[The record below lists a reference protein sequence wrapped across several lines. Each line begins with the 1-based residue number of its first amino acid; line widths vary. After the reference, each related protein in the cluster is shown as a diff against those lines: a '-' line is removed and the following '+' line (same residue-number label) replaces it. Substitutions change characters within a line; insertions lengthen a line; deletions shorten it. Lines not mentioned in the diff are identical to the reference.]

1 MLQINDEA
9 VEALRQMGDLHIR
22 GIESDGEVELEIEE
36 AKEPGVDDQL
46 VARDGVKVYL
56 APVAPSAL
64 DDQVLGIH
72 GHDDPF
78 HFSFDEREERAR
90 PSRPVPAGARP

>member
-9 VEALRQMGDLHIR
+9 VDALRQIGDLRIR

-36 AKEPGVDDQL
+36 ATEPVMDDQL
-46 VARDGVKVYL
+46 VERDGVKVYL
-56 APVAPSAL
+56 DPVAASAL

-72 GHDDPF
+72 GHDDHF
-78 HFSFDEREERAR
+78 HFSFDDQEPE
-90 PSRPVPAGARP
+90 S